1 MIGSLLFR
9 LGFIVM
15 WIIVFLLLLALFTL
29 PQWWVGRVLKRH
41 SEDREDF
48 PGTGGELA
56 QHLIKA
62 QGLEGVIVEEADPAR
77 GIGDHYDPTDKV
89 VRLTPDKLNGRSL
102 TAIVVAAHE
111 VGHAIQDH
119 NKETTFN
126 ARIQAARFAG
136 VAERIAPVAFWISP
150 LLAAVNPAASRVSL
164 IVAVLSVLA
173 STLVHLITLPVEWDA
188 SFGKAL
194 PILEKGEYLNDEDMK
209 GARQILLAAALT
221 YVAGSLASL
230 LNVWRWL
237 RYLRR

>member
-1 MIGSLLFR
+1 
-9 LGFIVM
+9 M
-15 WIIVFLLLLALFTL
+15 WIVAFLLLLGLFTL

-41 SEDREDF
+41 GEEREDF

-56 QHLIKA
+56 RHLIKA
-62 QGLEGVIVEEADPAR
+62 QGLEGVGIEETPA
-77 GIGDHYDPTDKV
+77 GDHYDPMDKM

-102 TAIVVAAHE
+102 TAVVVAAHE

-126 ARIQAARFAG
+126 ARIQAAKFAN
-136 VAERIAPVAFWISP
+136 VAERIAPIAFWLSP
-150 LLAAVNPAASRVSL
+150 LLAAMNPAVSRVSL
-164 IVAVLSVLA
+164 IVAILSVLA

-194 PILEKGEYLNDEDMK
+194 PILEKGQYLNEQDMK

>member
-1 MIGSLLFR
+1 MIWIVVFILAVGLF
-9 LGFIVM
+9 F
-15 WIIVFLLLLALFTL
+15 F

-41 SEDREDF
+41 SGERDDF

-62 QGLEGVIVEEADPAR
+62 HGLEGVKVEATEA
-77 GIGDHYDPTDKV
+77 GDHYDPVDKV
-89 VRLTPDKLNGRSL
+89 VRLTPDKLDGRSL

-119 NKETTFN
+119 NKEKTFN
-126 ARIQAARFAG
+126 ARISAAKFAN
-136 VAERIAPVAFWISP
+136 VAQTITPIAFWISP
-150 LLAAVNPAASRVSL
+150 MLAFVSPAASRVAL
-164 IVAVLSVLA
+164 GIAILSILA

-194 PILEKGEYLNDEDMK
+194 PILEKGEYLNEQDMK
-209 GARQILLAAALT
+209 DAHQILLAAALT

>member
-1 MIGSLLFR
+1 
-9 LGFIVM
+9 M
-15 WIIVFLLLLALFTL
+15 WIIVFLILLAVFTL

-41 SEDREDF
+41 GEERDDF

-56 QHLIKA
+56 EHLIKV
-62 QGLEGVIVEEADPAR
+62 QGLEGVKVEETPV
-77 GIGDHYDPTDKV
+77 GDHYDPIDKV
-89 VRLTPDKLNGRSL
+89 VRLTPDKLKGRSL
-102 TAIVVAAHE
+102 TAVVVAAHE

-119 NKETTFN
+119 NKEKTFN
-126 ARIQAARFAG
+126 ARIQAARFAN
-136 VAERIAPVAFWISP
+136 VAERIAPIAFWLSP
-150 LLAAVNPAASRVSL
+150 LLAAMNPAASRVSL
-164 IVAVLSVLA
+164 VVAIFSVLA

-194 PILEKGEYLNDEDMK
+194 PILEKGEYLNEQDMK

>member
-1 MIGSLLFR
+1 M
-9 LGFIVM
+9 M
-15 WIIVFLLLLALFTL
+15 WILVFLLLLALLLL

-41 SEDREDF
+41 SEPREDF

-56 QHLIKA
+56 VHLINA
-62 QGLEGVIVEEADPAR
+62 QGLEGVQVEATEA
-77 GIGDHYDPTDKV
+77 GDHYDPMDKV
-89 VRLTPDKLNGRSL
+89 VRLTPDKLEGRSL

-119 NKETTFN
+119 NKEATFN
-126 ARIQAARFAG
+126 ARIKAAKFAN
-136 VAERIAPVAFWISP
+136 VAQRITPIAFWLSP
-150 LLAAVNPAASRVSL
+150 LLAVMSPGASRVTL
-164 IVAVLSVLA
+164 GIAVLSILA

-194 PILEKGEYLNDEDMK
+194 PILEKGEYLNEQDMK
-209 GARQILLAAALT
+209 NARQILLAAALT

-237 RYLRR
+237 RYLKR

>member
-1 MIGSLLFR
+1 
-9 LGFIVM
+9 M
-15 WIIVFLLLLALFTL
+15 WVIVFILLLALFTL
-29 PQWWVGRVLKRH
+29 PQWWVGHVLKRH
-41 SEDREDF
+41 GQERQDF

-62 QGLEGVIVEEADPAR
+62 QGLEGVGVEEASSIKGA
-77 GIGDHYDPTDKV
+77 GDHYDPMEKK

-102 TAIVVAAHE
+102 TAVVVAAHE
-111 VGHAIQDH
+111 VGHAIQDF
-119 NKETTFN
+119 NKEKTFN
-126 ARIQAARFAG
+126 ARIQAAKFAI
-136 VAERIAPVAFWISP
+136 VAERIAPVAFWLSP
-150 LLAAVNPAASRVSL
+150 LLAAMNPAASRVTL
-164 IVAVLSVLA
+164 IVAILSVLA

-194 PILEKGEYLNDEDMK
+194 PILKKGGYLNEQDMK